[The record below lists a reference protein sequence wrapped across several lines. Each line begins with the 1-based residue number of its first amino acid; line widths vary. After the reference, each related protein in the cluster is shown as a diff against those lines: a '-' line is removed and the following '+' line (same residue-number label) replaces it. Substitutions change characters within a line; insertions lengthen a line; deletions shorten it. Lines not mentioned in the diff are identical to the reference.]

1 MDTHLSPSIFVDSR
15 AAVTEPDGTPPR
27 NVESASTVH
36 CVVRAAALAA
46 VLTPTLAPL
55 AHAAGGG
62 APMPW
67 DGPLTALL
75 DNLAGPTARILV
87 TLAVVAA
94 GLMWAFTRN
103 EEGLK
108 RLGQIAFGGAIALGA
123 ATLMAS
129 LGFAGAVV

>member
-1 MDTHLSPSIFVDSR
+1 MDTHLSLAILGETSDATASPESPSIVR
-15 AAVTEPDGTPPR
+15 RVVHAAM
-27 NVESASTVH
+27 
-36 CVVRAAALAA
+36 LAA
-46 VLTPTLAPL
+46 ILTLTLAPA

-75 DNLAGPTARILV
+75 DNLAGPTARVLV
-87 TLAVVAA
+87 TLAVVAS

-123 ATLMAS
+123 AALMAS

>member
-1 MDTHLSPSIFVDSR
+1 MDTRLSPAVLGDSR
-15 AAVTEPDGTPPR
+15 AAAIELP
-27 NVESASTVH
+27 STVRRVIH
-36 CVVRAAALAA
+36 AAVLAA
-46 VLTPTLAPL
+46 VLTVTLAPT
-55 AHAAGGG
+55 AWAAGGG

-129 LGFAGAVV
+129 LGFAGGVV